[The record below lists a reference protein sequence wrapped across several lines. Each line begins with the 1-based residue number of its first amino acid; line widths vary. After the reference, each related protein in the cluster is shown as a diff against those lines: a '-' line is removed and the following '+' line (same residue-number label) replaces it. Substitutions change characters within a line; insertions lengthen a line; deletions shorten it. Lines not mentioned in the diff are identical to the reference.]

1 MSVTYLSRSHTFE
14 FLDAED
20 YARYILQLLRET
32 DKEYKAIE
40 WVLNQQLEDGVR
52 DTLLLAIADHTA
64 KLYGFI
70 K

>member
-1 MSVTYLSRSHTFE
+1 MSVTYLSE

-32 DKEYKAIE
+32 D
-40 WVLNQQLEDGVR
+40 
-52 DTLLLAIADHTA
+52 LAIADHTA